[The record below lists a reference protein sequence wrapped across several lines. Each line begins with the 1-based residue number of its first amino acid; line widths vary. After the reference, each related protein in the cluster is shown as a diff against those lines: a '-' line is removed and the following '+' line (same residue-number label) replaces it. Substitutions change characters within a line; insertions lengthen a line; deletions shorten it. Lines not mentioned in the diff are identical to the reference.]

1 MDLDWSKAKS
11 ILIVIFVILNLF
23 LAGVIIKLA
32 NDEGIS
38 QDTIEN
44 AKKALLNRGVIV
56 NSEIPLYNKKIGTL
70 VYGDESINKKR
81 IVKNFLGQEEY
92 IKEELTE
99 DLEEGSKEN
108 LKEDLEE
115 SAKEK
120 NMSQEIIEKDGKEI
134 IFKDNDNF
142 IYKNKNLS
150 YIISADKSSG
160 EVLDS
165 LKKLF
170 KGTGVP
176 INQFVFDKMENG
188 DTYIFRQKYNEFWIF
203 ENYISVLMSKEDVL
217 QLECRYRKID
227 GIEQGSDILTA
238 HQVLIKNH
246 DSIKDIEIV
255 AIDLGFK
262 EIAVQNGARETTDDI
277 PVWRIRTS
285 GDEELFYRV
294 YDGEKINTQ

>member
-1 MDLDWSKAKS
+1 MDWSKAKS
-11 ILIVIFVILNLF
+11 ILIIIFIILNLF
-23 LAGVIIKLA
+23 LTGIIIKVA

-38 QDTIEN
+38 QETIEN

-70 VYGDESINKKR
+70 VYSDESIYKER
-81 IVKNFLGQEEY
+81 IVKNFLGQGEY
-92 IKEELTE
+92 LKEELKE
-99 DLEEGSKEN
+99 NLEEN

-115 SAKEK
+115 SPNEN
-120 NMSQEIIEKDGKEI
+120 NMSREIIEKDGKEI
-134 IFKDNDNF
+134 IFKDNDKF

-165 LKKLF
+165 VKKLF

-176 INQFVFDKMENG
+176 INRFVFDEMENG
-188 DTYIFRQKYNEFWIF
+188 NTYVFRHKYNEFWIF
-203 ENYISVLMSKEDVL
+203 ENYISVLMSKEGIL
-217 QLECRYRKID
+217 QIECRYRKID
-227 GIEQGSDILTA
+227 DMVQGSDILTA

-255 AIDLGFK
+255 AIDLGFI
-262 EIAVQNGARETTDDI
+262 ESAVQDGTGKPDDI

-285 GDEELFYRV
+285 GGEEMFFRV
-294 YDGEKINTQ
+294 YDGEKINLQ

>member
-1 MDLDWSKAKS
+1 MDWSKAKS
-11 ILIVIFVILNLF
+11 ILIIIFFILNLF

-32 NDEGIS
+32 NQEGIS

-70 VYGDESINKKR
+70 VYSDDNINYER
-81 IVKNFLGQEEY
+81 IIKNFLEVDFLEIEENSKEEY
-92 IKEELTE
+92 MPQEL
-99 DLEEGSKEN
+99 
-108 LKEDLEE
+108 
-115 SAKEK
+115 
-120 NMSQEIIEKDGKEI
+120 IEKDGKEI
-134 IFKDNDNF
+134 IFQDGNKF

-150 YIISADKSSG
+150 YIISADKSSE
-160 EVLDS
+160 EVLGNI
-165 LKKLF
+165 KKLF

-176 INQFVFDKMENG
+176 ISQFVFDKMEDGN
-188 DTYIFRQKYNEFWIF
+188 YVFRQKYNEFWIF
-203 ENYISVLMSKEDVL
+203 ENYISVRISKEGVL
-217 QLECRYRKID
+217 HLECRYRR
-227 GIEQGSDILTA
+227 IEDIIQGSDILTA

-262 EIAVQNGARETTDDI
+262 ESVVQNGKGELEDI

-285 GDEELFYRV
+285 QEEEMFFRV
-294 YDGEKINTQ
+294 YDGEKVNTQ